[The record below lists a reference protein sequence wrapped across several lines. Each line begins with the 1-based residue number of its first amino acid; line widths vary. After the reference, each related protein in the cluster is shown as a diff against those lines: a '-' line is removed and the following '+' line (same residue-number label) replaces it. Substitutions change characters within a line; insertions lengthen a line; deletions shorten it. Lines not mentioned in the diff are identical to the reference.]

1 MKAIIVC
8 GGRAYA
14 DRARVYIA
22 LSVERPDHVISGGA
36 SAWIKMPGSTEKVR
50 VGADLFAEQWA
61 NERAVGLDVVHAN
74 WTKYGP
80 SAGPRRNQQMLDM
93 LLRRA
98 GEGHDIAVIEFPGG
112 RGTADMVARARAS
125 GVQVIEVLP

>member
-14 DRARVYIA
+14 DRDRVFDA
-22 LSVERPDHVISGGA
+22 LDVEQPDHVISGGA
-36 SAWIKMPGSTEKVR
+36 WAQISIPGLIRNVR
-50 VGADLFAEQWA
+50 VGADWFAEQWA
-61 NERAVGLDVVHAN
+61 NERAVSLDVVHAN

-98 GEGHDIAVIEFPGG
+98 GDGYDIAVIAFPGG
-112 RGTADMVARARAS
+112 RGTADMVRRARAAD
-125 GVQVIEVLP
+125 VQVIEVPA